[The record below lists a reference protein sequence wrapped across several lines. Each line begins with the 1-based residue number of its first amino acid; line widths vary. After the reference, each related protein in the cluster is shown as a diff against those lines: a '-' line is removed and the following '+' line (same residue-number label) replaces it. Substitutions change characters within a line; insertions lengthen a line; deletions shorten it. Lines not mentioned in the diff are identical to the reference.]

1 MKNMNRKIML
11 AAIPIALL
19 VLWFI
24 ASWYATNKAEH
35 TLRELMQKY
44 HLEKHVQWEKLRASP
59 FGTVTLSSV
68 KLHFMNDAFFVKKV
82 EISDY
87 ESNDKKLSLRLA
99 ALQVQDEQGV
109 APAELFGSFIAATGR
124 ASIAPFD
131 FKLEIDTNF
140 NKDSS
145 TLSFALDLPEVADF
159 SGNVQLINVGGLKA
173 LTQSQEVASQPERK
187 GMFGIP
193 SQGLALVSLAEIV
206 PTAATIKIQDKGAVE
221 RTTTLMKRYFLVPDT
236 TVSNLDKQ
244 QAEIFKQELDQLH
257 QQCMIDATS
266 IIQKPKSSCK
276 NLVDFLGKPGKKL
289 ELIVTPTEKTSIA
302 TLFQSVFMF
311 GFGGK
316 TNIPMIEIK

>member
-1 MKNMNRKIML
+1 MWVAL
-11 AAIPIALL
+11 PIALL

-24 ASWYATNKAEH
+24 ASWYATNKAEQ
-35 TLRELMQKY
+35 TLDELMQKY
-44 HLEKHVQWEKLRASP
+44 HLEKYVQWEKLNASP
-59 FGTVTLSSV
+59 FGAVTLSDV
-68 KLHFMNDAFFVKKV
+68 TLRFMGDALLIKKV
-82 EISDY
+82 EISHY
-87 ESNDKKLSLRLA
+87 ESNDNKLSLKLA
-99 ALQVQDEQGV
+99 AQKVQNEQGV
-109 APAELFGSFIAATGR
+109 TPTELFGSFIAATGR
-124 ASIAPFD
+124 VSIAPSD
-131 FKLEIDTNF
+131 FKLEMDTNF

-159 SGNVQLINVGGLKA
+159 SGHIQLTNVGGLKA
-173 LTQSQEVASQPERK
+173 LTQNKGTVQQPESR

-206 PTAATIKIQDKGAVE
+206 LTAATIEIQDKGAIE

-257 QQCMIDATS
+257 QRCLVEATS

-276 NLVDFLGKPGKKL
+276 NVVDFLGKPGKKL
-289 ELIVTPTEKTSIA
+289 ELIVTPTERVSMA
-302 TLFQSVFMF
+302 TLAQSFFMF

-316 TNIPMIEIK
+316 SNLPMIEIK